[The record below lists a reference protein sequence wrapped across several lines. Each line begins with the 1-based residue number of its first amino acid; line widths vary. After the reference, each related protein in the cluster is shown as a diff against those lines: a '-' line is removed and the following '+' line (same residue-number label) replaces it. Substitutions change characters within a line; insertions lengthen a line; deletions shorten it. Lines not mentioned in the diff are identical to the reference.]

1 MAKRTVDAIQLKRG
15 TASSIAAS
23 NYVPLEGE
31 VIVDTQN
38 AEFYAGDGVTPLN
51 ALPSNN
57 SKVLTKLNEMDGKL
71 DLLLA
76 SAGMATLNDC
86 SWETIAAL
94 SQSGKAAELFAV
106 GDEKDITL
114 TTGEQVTLVI
124 LGFNHDNLTA
134 GGKAGI
140 TFGMKNL
147 LATRYPMNS
156 SNTNAGGWTNSAMR
170 TSTMETLYSHL
181 PDDVKAVVKPVN
193 KLTSAGSQSTTIE
206 TTSDKLFLLSEIEV
220 FGSTS
225 YSVAGEGERYAY
237 YKDIANT
244 NALRVKK
251 LSNGAGS
258 AGSWW
263 LRSPRASYS
272 TGFCFVDGSGS
283 AYYGTASYST
293 GVAFGF
299 CV

>member
-1 MAKRTVDAIQLKRG
+1 MSTRTVDAIQLKRG

-23 NYVPLEGE
+23 SYVPLDGE
-31 VIVDTQN
+31 VIVDPEN
-38 AEFYAGDGVTPLN
+38 AEFYAGNGVTPLS

-76 SAGMATLNDC
+76 SAGIATLNDC

-124 LGFNHDNLTA
+124 LGFNHDDLTA

-156 SNTNAGGWTNSAMR
+156 SNTNAGGWTSSAMR

-193 KLTSAGSQSTTIE
+193 KLSSAGSQSTTIN
-206 TTSDKLFLLSEIEV
+206 TTSDKLFLLAEIEV

-225 YSVAGEGERYAY
+225 YSVAGEGTQYAY
-237 YKDIANT
+237 YKDVANT
-244 NALRVKK
+244 AALRVKK

-258 AGSWW
+258 AYSWW

-272 TGFCFVDGSGS
+272 TYFCIVNADGHAGNGS
-283 AYYGTASYST
+283 ASISL

>member
-23 NYVPLEGE
+23 NYVPLAGE
-31 VIVDTQN
+31 VIVDTDN
-38 AEFYAGDGVTPLN
+38 AEFYAGNGVTPLN

-57 SKVLTKLNEMDGKL
+57 SKVLAKLNTMDGKL

-76 SAGMATLNDC
+76 TAGITTLKDC

-94 SQSGKAAELFAV
+94 SQSGKAAELFNV

-114 TTGEQVTLVI
+114 TTGEVVTLVI

-147 LATRYPMNS
+147 LATRYPMNG
-156 SNTNAGGWTNSAMR
+156 SNTNAGGWQNSAMR
-170 TSTMETLYSHL
+170 TSTMQTLLSHL
-181 PDDVKAVVKPVN
+181 PDDVKAVIKPVN

-206 TTSDKLFLLSEIEV
+206 TTSDSLFLLSEIEV

-237 YKDIANT
+237 YRDIANT

-258 AGSWW
+258 AGGWW
-263 LRSPRASYS
+263 LRSPRAS
-272 TGFCFVDGSGS
+272 GS
-283 AYYGTASYST
+283 AHFCGVSRNGAADYDGASSSF